1 MAGAVGFLADLN
13 DQWLKPRLLRV
24 VVGEQLPQPG
34 STVPPSELAS
44 ILDAV
49 RTHGLLTEA
58 IQGPPDRKL
67 AEAWRAAVDAWVQ
80 RVGELLQS
88 DSPHSRWLG
97 TCFLGVTFQDISNER
112 FLESY
117 SDWFEKILTNL
128 QEPSSSQLATD
139 VSCTSMSD
147 LFVRLA
153 KFLNLKKEASSFAG
167 RVVEPLLLL
176 LNENGPVADE
186 AIDLLRTVIKLYP
199 SSLNRHYNKVES
211 AIAAKVMSA
220 EVNVNSSKKFARV
233 LAMLPSVRV
242 SEGSWSLMIQKILI
256 GVNNLLND
264 AFVGLEEEKKG
275 REIMML
281 LVPPG
286 NDPPP
291 VLGDQ
296 IKLGGNLHVTKK
308 FRVFTVPTISALA
321 HCCCVMLTSYY
332 PVQVNVP
339 VRALLA
345 LLRRVL
351 LVDGSLHNKKFPS
364 TTSLHQELI
373 CFELPSLHSS
383 FLDLLHATIKG
394 MRSQLLPH
402 AANIVRL
409 IADYFK
415 IAKLPAMRTKVYS
428 IVQLLLTS
436 MGVGMSLHLLEVI
449 VSNAV
454 GDLDDSCVNEMT
466 LLSTNPTKVTS
477 ESSSKSYSKKR
488 KQEPQIQNSHASG
501 LEKAAASPKKRKT
514 SSTPTASKGMT
525 PETASYVT
533 PLCIKIAALETLEI
547 LLNVGGSLRTD
558 HWRAKVDLLLINI
571 ARSAC
576 DSGAGYEQSTSTAGE
591 TSISDFRLASFKAL
605 LASFLSSPYARPPY
619 LAQGIELFRRGKLE
633 IGTNLAEF
641 CSHALL
647 ALDVLTH
654 PRALSLERAGPL
666 VPGLNHSG
674 PEKIVFGAGRSK
686 FSQSEG
692 QFQVIENEDSD
703 DDWLPSTKDNEPK
716 EELTLVKE
724 DPQTDSRT
732 VPEAVQAVPTHNKSD
747 VNNMVDAATE
757 ETHKL
762 KTVDNPTSSNA
773 VPNPI
778 YSRPPGTQI
787 PAVAPVDLLLI
798 NIARSACDSGAGY
811 EQSTSTAG
819 ETSISDFRLA
829 SFKALL
835 ASFLSSPYARPPY
848 LAQGIELFRRGKLEI
863 GTNLAEF
870 CSHALLALDV
880 LTHPRALSL
889 ERAGPLV
896 PGLNHSG
903 PEKIVFG
910 AGRSKFSQS
919 EGQFQVIENEDSDDD
934 WLPSTKDNEPTE
946 ELTLVKEDPQTDS
959 RTVPEAV
966 QAVPTH
972 NKSDVNNMVD
982 AATEETHKL
991 KTVDNP
997 TSSNAVPNPIYSR
1010 PLGTQIPAV
1019 APVYNPSSSTAVSN
1033 PIYSR
1038 PTETQKPAVTT
1049 LPADLVERLQNRS
1062 SAVLQNKTSDV
1073 PSGNLGTSY
1082 QTPSVPSLAPSHT
1095 ESSPTRFTLPIQPAF
1110 SDGESEDSMPDIVD
1124 ADPDSDYDY

>member
-1 MAGAVGFLADLN
+1 MAGAIGFLADLN

-24 VVGEQLPQPG
+24 VVGERLPQPG

-44 ILDAV
+44 ILEAV

-67 AEAWRAAVDAWVQ
+67 AEAWRAAVDAWVE

-88 DSPHSRWLG
+88 DSPHGRWLG
-97 TCFLGVTFQDISNER
+97 TCFLGVTFQDCSNER
-112 FLESY
+112 FAESY
-117 SDWFEKILTNL
+117 SDWFEKILSNL
-128 QEPSSSQLATD
+128 QQEPSSLQLATV

-211 AIAAKVMSA
+211 AIAAKVMNA

-321 HCCCVMLTSYY
+321 YCCCVMLSSYY

-466 LLSTNPTKVTS
+466 LLSTNPTKVTN

-501 LEKAAASPKKRKT
+501 LEKAAVSPKKRKT
-514 SSTPTASKGMT
+514 SSTPTTSKGMT

-576 DSGAGYEQSTSTAGE
+576 DSGAGYEQSTLTAGE
-591 TSISDFRLASFKAL
+591 TSISDFRLASLKAL

-633 IGTNLAEF
+633 IGTSLAEF

-666 VPGLNHSG
+666 VPGLNRSG
-674 PEKIVFGAGRSK
+674 PKKIVFGAGRSK

-692 QFQVIENEDSD
+692 QLQVI
-703 DDWLPSTKDNEPK
+703 KD
-716 EELTLVKE
+716 
-724 DPQTDSRT
+724 
-732 VPEAVQAVPTHNKSD
+732 
-747 VNNMVDAATE
+747 
-757 ETHKL
+757 
-762 KTVDNPTSSNA
+762 
-773 VPNPI
+773 
-778 YSRPPGTQI
+778 
-787 PAVAPVDLLLI
+787 
-798 NIARSACDSGAGY
+798 
-811 EQSTSTAG
+811 
-819 ETSISDFRLA
+819 
-829 SFKALL
+829 
-835 ASFLSSPYARPPY
+835 
-848 LAQGIELFRRGKLEI
+848 
-863 GTNLAEF
+863 
-870 CSHALLALDV
+870 
-880 LTHPRALSL
+880 
-889 ERAGPLV
+889 
-896 PGLNHSG
+896 
-903 PEKIVFG
+903 
-910 AGRSKFSQS
+910 
-919 EGQFQVIENEDSDDD
+919 EDSDDD

-972 NKSDVNNMVD
+972 NKSDANMVD

-1010 PLGTQIPAV
+1010 PPGTQIPAV

-1038 PTETQKPAVTT
+1038 PPKTQKPAVTP

-1062 SAVLQNKTSDV
+1062 SAVLQNKSSDV

-1095 ESSPTRFTLPIQPAF
+1095 ESSPTRFTLPIQSAL